1 MAAVTIIT
9 PGALGSNPR
18 VVKEAEALARRGH
31 KVQVQSTRSLDVV
44 DRRDTAV
51 LEQASFSSMRIDLR
65 KLRSWR
71 LRRILQIGARYGF
84 GACKLKALAPWA
96 LSPVAPLLKDALWQS
111 SPADLYIAHYIEAL
125 PAAAALA
132 ARHGAAYAFDAED
145 FHVGEQVDGPCVELL
160 RQVQRAIERRY
171 LPGALYVTAASPL
184 IAQAYVDTYAI
195 ALPTVI
201 LNVFARANAP
211 FAPTAAGSVQPGPSL
226 YWFSQTI
233 GFGRG
238 LKTAIRA
245 IAEAKSAPHLYLRG
259 TPAAGFADE
268 LKAVAVE
275 CGVSKRL
282 HFLEP
287 ALPDDLERL
296 AAGFDLG
303 YAGEEGVETNRQY
316 ALGNKIFSYLLGGV
330 PSLAS
335 ATMAHLQLS
344 PELGEAMAIFP
355 IGDVRALAALID
367 SYLLNPDHLAKA
379 RNDAWQLGQSRFNWE
394 HEAERLV
401 ALIEEKLAAHKA
413 RAMNGRRDD
422 L

>member
-1 MAAVTIIT
+1 VAAITIIT
-9 PGALGSNPR
+9 SSALGSNPR

-44 DRRDTAV
+44 DRRDAAI
-51 LEQASFSSMRIDLR
+51 LEQASFSSMRLDLR

-71 LRRILQIGARYGF
+71 LRRVLQIGARYGF
-84 GACKLKALAPWA
+84 SALKLEALAPWA
-96 LSPVAPLLKDALWQS
+96 LNPVAPLLKETLSQS
-111 SPADLYIAHYIEAL
+111 PPADLYIAHYVEAL

-145 FHVGEQVDGPCVELL
+145 FHVGEQVDGPGVKAQ
-160 RQVQRAIERRY
+160 RQIKRAIERRY
-171 LPGALYVTAASPL
+171 LPGSLYVTAASPL

-201 LNVFARANAP
+201 LNVFARGNAP

-238 LKTAIRA
+238 LKIAIRA

-268 LKAVAVE
+268 LKAVAAE
-275 CGVSKRL
+275 FGVSKRL

-303 YAGEEGVETNRQY
+303 YSGEEGAEINRHY
-316 ALGNKIFSYLLGGV
+316 SLGNKIFSYLLAGV
-330 PSLAS
+330 PILAS
-335 ATMAHLQLS
+335 NTHSQRDLAAQ
-344 PELGEAMAIFP
+344 LGEAMAIFP
-355 IGDVRALAALID
+355 LGDVRALAALID
-367 SYLLNPDHLAKA
+367 SYLLNPALLAKA

-401 ALIEEKLAAHKA
+401 ALIEERLAAHKA
-413 RAMNGRRDD
+413 RALNGRRDD